1 MLLNQMI
8 QFRLLLLRL
17 KKKKKKRKKE
27 KPVLWDLANTSLSS
41 LPDPVSCTVPEWI
54 DSSKPHSSWIFV
66 LAANQELAPAVLAP
80 NFFNSFLFFILV
92 LRVRAKEI
100 HLQVFTEHQSLR
112 TAVNKAGEVPAHRSH
127 ILKDGEHHGT
137 LITARRVT

>member
-1 MLLNQMI
+1 M
-8 QFRLLLLRL
+8 
-17 KKKKKKRKKE
+17 
-27 KPVLWDLANTSLSS
+27 LWDLANTSLSS